1 MGNEN
6 KLSFAPVKTKMV
18 MQKGELDDERPPRVY
33 MGGVRIQSVTSQ
45 RYLGVTLSKN
55 LDFRQHCRDVSGK
68 ATEVMS
74 KLAGAAK
81 ANWGMSF
88 EVLRAIYRGVF
99 EAMVTYGSACLA
111 DTALGVQMNRKNLLR
126 AQRAALLTVT

>member
-18 MQKGELDDERPPRVY
+18 MLKGKLVDDERPPRVY
-33 MGGVRIQSVTSQ
+33 MGGVRIQSLTSQ

-74 KLAGAAK
+74 KLVGAAR

-88 EVLRAIYRGVF
+88 EVLRAIYRG
-99 EAMVTYGSACLA
+99 GL
-111 DTALGVQMNRKNLLR
+111 
-126 AQRAALLTVT
+126 